1 MKSTAITNANIA
13 LIKYWGRRDDE
24 LVLPLND
31 SISFTMDDQ
40 LQTTTTVEF
49 DPNFKSDSLILD
61 DKIATD
67 KELSRVSKFL
77 DVVRSLAKK
86 PKLFA
91 KVVSKNNFP
100 KSAGLASSAAAFAAL
115 AGASSKAIGLN
126 LSNEELSALARRGSG
141 SASRSI
147 HGGAVRWQMGKKAD
161 GSDSHA
167 VQLSPSS
174 KWTDLRNVIAI
185 TSSIEKKVGSAAG
198 MKTST
203 QNSSLLSA
211 RLSGVGKRL
220 EIVTNAIKEGNF
232 EKMAETIMQESN
244 NMHAVMLDSWPPLVY
259 MNRYSFE
266 IIEKVLELNESHGKA
281 IAAYTFDAGP
291 NAHIYTTSKYEN
303 EVKKLVQSVSG
314 VEKTLVCKVGEGLRF
329 SNSHLF

>member
-40 LQTTTTVEF
+40 LQTITSVEF
-49 DPNFKSDSLILD
+49 DSTLKSDSLVLD
-61 DKIATD
+61 GKIATE
-67 KELSRVSKFL
+67 KELSRVVKFL
-77 DVVRSLAKK
+77 DVVRKMAKK
-86 PKLFA
+86 SVFA

-147 HGGAVRWQMGKKAD
+147 HGGAVRWQMGKKDD
-161 GSDSHA
+161 GSDSFA
-167 VQLSPSS
+167 IQLSPAS
-174 KWTDLRNVIAI
+174 KWPDLRNVIAI
-185 TSSIEKKVGSAAG
+185 TSSTEKKVGSAAG
-198 MKTST
+198 MKTSA

-211 RLSGVGKRL
+211 RLNGVGKRL
-220 EIVTNAIKEGNF
+220 EIVSSAIKEGNF
-232 EKMAETIMQESN
+232 EKMAQTIMQESN

-266 IIEKVLELNESHGKA
+266 IIEKVLELNDSHGHPV
-281 IAAYTFDAGP
+281 AAYTFDAGP

-303 EVKKLVQSVSG
+303 EVKKLVNEIDG

-329 SNSHLF
+329 SNNHLF